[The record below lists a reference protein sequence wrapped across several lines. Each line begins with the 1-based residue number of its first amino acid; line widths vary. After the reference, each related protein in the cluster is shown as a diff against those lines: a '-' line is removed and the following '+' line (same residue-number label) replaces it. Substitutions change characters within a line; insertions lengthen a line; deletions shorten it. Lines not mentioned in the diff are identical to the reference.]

1 MNLDKIK
8 ARLGSIPPSKI
19 ADLPNAVRVL
29 LLEDLPQLLG
39 IAEKVLK
46 DDAVVNQEP

>member
-8 ARLGSIPPSKI
+8 ARLGSIPSSKI

-39 IAEKVLK
+39 LAEGFLK
-46 DDAVVNQEP
+46 DDSVVKQEP